1 MVCIPQKITIQRE
14 SRNKKHPLPHNQ
26 HFLYYSIEDVFV
38 GRISPD
44 EQMEILRSM
53 YDHRHK
59 NIGYDGWG
67 PQGEY
72 YDNIM
77 YRSFKSYGM
86 RARQHPVKLKVDSY
100 IPFIQKLFIE
110 KKILFSNKV
119 LQNNLFRE
127 QFFNFSSKKD
137 NDYDDAVD
145 ALFCAVHLLI
155 ELEYFTN
162 R

>member
-1 MVCIPQKITIQRE
+1 
-14 SRNKKHPLPHNQ
+14 
-26 HFLYYSIEDVFV
+26 
-38 GRISPD
+38 
-44 EQMEILRSM
+44 
-53 YDHRHK
+53 
-59 NIGYDGWG
+59 
-67 PQGEY
+67 
-72 YDNIM
+72 
-77 YRSFKSYGM
+77 M
-86 RARQHPVKLKVDSY
+86 RARQHPVKLKVDGY